1 MADFKA
7 MTLEEKLEIMLSNI
21 SDDYIKIPGTFTY
34 DMIKTYALAA
44 TTLEEK
50 IERLWSMFNIYN
62 LSDEDLERYVFQRK
76 GVKRKEA
83 NAATG
88 IVTVKGNGTVR
99 ENDLFETP
107 GGVRFAAAETKVINI
122 SGDVKVKAVIPG
134 SAGNVGANS
143 ITLIPVTLQGIT
155 SVTNQNPTIDGYDIE
170 TDTSL
175 RERYLIEVQKP
186 ATSGNIYHYMQWARE
201 VSGVGDSKVF
211 PLCNG
216 NNTVQVVIIDDN
228 KAPASEEL
236 VKRVQEYI
244 DPKGKN
250 GETWG
255 TGVGQ
260 APIGAYCTITSA
272 TAKNINVNVTVVLNS
287 GYELQNVISEV
298 KEKIK
303 QYLKD
308 IAFVK
313 SAVSYSVLGSMILDI
328 EGISEWTELSIN
340 DSHSNVSIGEK
351 EVAVIGTVNVNE

>member
-50 IERLWSMFNIYN
+50 IERLWGMFNIYN

-107 GGVRFAAAETKVINI
+107 GGVRFAAIETKVINI

-134 SAGNVGANS
+134 STGNVGANS

-155 SVTNQNPTIDGYDIE
+155 SVTNKNPTIDGYDIE

-211 PLCNG
+211 PLWNG

-255 TGVGQ
+255 TGAGQ
-260 APIGAYCTITSA
+260 APIGAYCTIASA

-287 GYELQNVISEV
+287 GYELQNVISQV

-313 SAVSYSVLGSMILDI
+313 NAVSYSVLGSMILDI

-340 DSHSNVSIGEK
+340 GSYSNVSIGEK
-351 EVAVIGTVNVNE
+351 EVAVMGTVNVNE

>member
-107 GGVRFAAAETKVINI
+107 GGVRFAATETKVINI

-211 PLCNG
+211 PLWNG

-255 TGVGQ
+255 TGTGQ

-272 TAKNINVNVTVVLNS
+272 TAKNININVTVVLNS

-340 DSHSNVSIGEK
+340 GSHSNVSIGEK
-351 EVAVIGTVNVNE
+351 EVAVMGTVNVNE

>member
-7 MTLEEKLEIMLSNI
+7 MTLDGKLEIMLSNI

-211 PLCNG
+211 PLWNG

-272 TAKNINVNVTVVLNS
+272 IAKNINVNVTVVLNS

-351 EVAVIGTVNVNE
+351 EVAVMGTVNVNE

>member
-7 MTLEEKLEIMLSNI
+7 MTLDEKLEIMLSNI

-62 LSDEDLERYVFQRK
+62 LSGNDLERYVFQRK

-88 IVTVKGNGTVR
+88 VVTVKGNGTVR
-99 ENDLFETP
+99 EGDLFETP
-107 GGVRFAAAETKVINI
+107 GGVRFAATETKVINI
-122 SGDVKVKAVIPG
+122 SGDVKVKAVTSG
-134 SAGNVGANS
+134 SIGNVGANF

-186 ATSGNIYHYMQWARE
+186 ATSGNIYYYMQWARE
-201 VSGVGDSKVF
+201 VPGVGDSKVF
-211 PLCNG
+211 PLWNG
-216 NNTVQVVIIDDN
+216 NNTVQVVVIDDN

-244 DPKGKN
+244 DPKGKS

-255 TGVGQ
+255 TGAGQ

-272 TAKNINVNVTVVLNS
+272 TAKNINIDVTVVLNS
-287 GYELQNVISEV
+287 SYELQNVISDV
-298 KEKIK
+298 KDKIK

-308 IAFVK
+308 IAFIK

-340 DSHSNVSIGEK
+340 GSYSNVSIGEK
-351 EVAVIGTVNVNE
+351 EVAVMGTVNVNE